1 MTRKK
6 QKKSSSKII
15 RYVQLRTQR
24 QWPNESNYLSYL
36 EVNHSKIKPI
46 AYDIDRILNNKWIHI
61 RQSQFIDQLNEIYQE
76 EIKKNFLHKVI

>member
-24 QWPNESNYLSYL
+24 QWPNQLNYLSHLGVY
-36 EVNHSKIKPI
+36 HSKIKPI
-46 AYDIDRILNNKWIHI
+46 TYDIDRILNNKWIHI
-61 RQSQFIDQLNEIYQE
+61 RQSQLINQLNEIYQE